1 MGSCQEIHGCVGN
14 NSSSDCRVEVMS
26 SFRPRPT
33 VDRATTVELGIG
45 ESGPGRKG
53 EVDLKAPASEP
64 IAAALHPS

>member
-1 MGSCQEIHGCVGN
+1 
-14 NSSSDCRVEVMS
+14 MS

-33 VDRATTVELGIG
+33 VDPATTVELGIG